1 MAVTS
6 TQSKA
11 PASVVNVAV
20 GRYLDTGTAAAI
32 TITVGFKARYVE
44 VWNVTGASTGLICV
58 KWFEGM
64 AAASA
69 IKMEDAGTSETALT
83 LITTL
88 GITVSDRSFVIGLD
102 TDLNVT
108 SEQLSWMAIS

>member
-11 PASVVNVAV
+11 PASMVNVAV
-20 GRYLDTGTAAAI
+20 GRYVDTGTAAAI
-32 TITVGFKARYVE
+32 TITTGFKPRYVE
-44 VWNVTGASTGLICV
+44 VWNVTAAGTGLSGL

-69 IKMEDAGTSETALT
+69 IKMDDQGTSEAGLT

-88 GITVSDRSFVIGLD
+88 GITVSNSGFVIGLD
-102 TDLNVT
+102 LDVNVT
-108 SEQLSWMAIS
+108 SEQLSWLAMS